1 MRDIYA
7 GVIGNT
13 LLGMALLFLAA
24 APPKVTAEPSSGSQE
39 IEALKRQLHDLQARV
54 ERLESNVAEGLPV
67 DPART
72 VQPAPGGWREASNW
86 RLLAKGM
93 DKAEVVRILGQP
105 QSRKTVSKHEFWR
118 YGDGTVRLYLARLK
132 SWELPART
140 DER

>member
-7 GVIGNT
+7 GVIGNA

-24 APPKVTAEPSSGSQE
+24 APPKVTAEPSSESQE
-39 IEALKRQLHDLQARV
+39 IEALKQQLHDLQARV
-54 ERLESNVAEGLPV
+54 ERLESNVAEGL
-67 DPART
+67 
-72 VQPAPGGWREASNW
+72 